1 VEATL
6 AMARL
11 MVESGRSSLPWVP
24 RRVVAVFQPHRYSRT
39 ADFMDRFAE
48 ALTGADTILLAPL
61 YSAGEAP
68 IKGVSSEALAAR
80 LHDRHSSVQVSTTL
94 EELAEAAAR
103 TSREGDLLLVMG
115 AGDVNR
121 LWDLLARTVSAAG

>member
-1 VEATL
+1 V
-6 AMARL
+6 
-11 MVESGRSSLPWVP
+11 
-24 RRVVAVFQPHRYSRT
+24 
-39 ADFMDRFAE
+39 
-48 ALTGADTILLAPL
+48 LLAPL

-68 IKGVSSEALAAR
+68 IEGVSSEALAAR